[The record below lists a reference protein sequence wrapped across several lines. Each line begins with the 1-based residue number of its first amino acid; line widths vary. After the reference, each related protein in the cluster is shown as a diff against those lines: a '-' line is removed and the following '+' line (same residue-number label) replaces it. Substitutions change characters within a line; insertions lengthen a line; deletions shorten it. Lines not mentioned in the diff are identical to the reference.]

1 MENKGKL
8 ARDCFL
14 GFGLIILI
22 IWIMGWLSKL

>member
-1 MENKGKL
+1 MNRWKR